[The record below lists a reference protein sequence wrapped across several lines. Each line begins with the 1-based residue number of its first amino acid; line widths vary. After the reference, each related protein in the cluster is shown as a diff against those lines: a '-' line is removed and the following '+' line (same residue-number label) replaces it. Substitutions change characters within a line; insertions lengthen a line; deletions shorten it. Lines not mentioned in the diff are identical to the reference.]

1 MTDYTPTTE
10 EVRKA
15 YLSLRGG
22 MTWYE
27 GKADAI
33 DAQFD
38 RWLAEVKREVWDD
51 AVNQVIATVRCD
63 SEDVTW
69 VNKNPYRQR
78 ECSENSSSQ
87 PTAETSNLLNK
98 GEI

>member
-10 EVRKA
+10 EVRNAVWLLKHLDTPLA
-15 YLSLRGG
+15 LPDEAG
-22 MTWYE
+22 
-27 GKADAI
+27 
-33 DAQFD
+33 FD

-69 VNKNPYRQR
+69 VNKNPYRQ
-78 ECSENSSSQ
+78 
-87 PTAETSNLLNK
+87 
-98 GEI
+98 GEEQ